1 MKAFY
6 KISAFAL
13 LATALMVSCE
23 KETAFEDEIVQ
34 HYPAKTFT
42 LTFAQPDTKVAIT
55 NEGKTTWEVGDEIM
69 IHGGTDGKSRQKV
82 TLTAEDI
89 SADGKKATITVEDM
103 APYDRTDV
111 GVVSQY
117 YAQYPASLVPEGA
130 MYYECRFTGTNA
142 PLMAACDVDDTFVF
156 YNLCGIITFE
166 ADGEFDNFVFAGN
179 GGETVGYSSV
189 YQVRVRLDSGKDAP
203 SVNYYKP
210 GNGSGEPVAMKE
222 FAAEK
227 VDGVNYIYLPTGA
240 NFSEGFNFKF
250 YDGDELVKVAKTET
264 AVNVAVGKILALGD
278 ITGKLETYTP
288 PTSSDHQPAEWAA
301 SATDLSVGLQ
311 APANTY
317 VLTAPGAYKI
327 PAVKGNTTEAV
338 GNVFDVEL
346 VWETYNNT
354 EEVVEKSVIA
364 EVDFDND
371 NLYFKTPDA
380 LKAGNALIAA
390 KDYEGKI
397 IWSWHI
403 WIPSTAITTVEANGM
418 FGTAVMDRNLGAL
431 TAVGAAAAAESAGF
445 LYQWGRKDPFMGVG
459 AMAANTSTTMTT
471 TGTFTKSKEQISV
484 TTAIAN
490 PTMFAYN
497 GETAVDPTWKGLN
510 WCTAENG
517 DAWGTAEAKGVYDP
531 CPAGYRV
538 PAYNN
543 ELAGWATADWTYDEA
558 NFFYKYSDAIF
569 PFAGYLD
576 DCSGSL
582 SHGGDRSAFWSA
594 TAYDADR
601 GRSVDVRFKSGA
613 ASHNVTSQYK
623 ARGNSVRCVKI
634 DGWVEPTPEQP
645 ATPDEDAV
653 TEVTFWQ
660 DTFAAIRGSE
670 SEVIVKD
677 DGETS
682 GTFSRNKLTFITG
695 GGQFKFK
702 AENPGERVQL
712 GGTGTPGAK
721 NCLQF
726 KVAGNGILK
735 VWARSSSTDVR
746 AIKVAVGDTEIDE
759 KPVLE
764 SKGAVAMNTF
774 KITANVNDLINVYS
788 KSSAINV
795 YDMAWIPEGN
805 EDPQPEINP
814 FTSNVA
820 WAYNNTNKSYDE
832 YALHATYNGKTYRY
846 VHNLK
851 LGTGSAAGSAEF
863 TLPAGA
869 TKVTFYA
876 VGWKGQDASIKFT
889 VNEKEYPFESITSD
903 DVITGNGPYN
913 LTVTDAMKYSFFLDA
928 ALAANTKVTVTS
940 VSPGYRV
947 YIFGVNS
954 SEEEIPVPEPAYE
967 QLWGWY
973 SAGDGSTLWTSNV
986 TAISVTHPD
995 GYGMVRGLAMDDEYI
1010 YLPKSSA
1017 YAAIAAVKITDPNT
1031 QVKGSVTDVSVGST
1045 FQTSFVRMM
1054 KNTDA
1059 SVNGGKDILLL
1070 SNLTSTNEANLV
1082 IYAYTSGIEAA
1093 PVILAQFAWDS
1104 ANNTTDWRR
1113 YGDRFFVTG
1122 TWQDGKIWLPSFN
1135 ANKIVCLSVANGSRT
1150 DVTQIAAGADYSPD
1164 GIKDMTVWGSEYL
1177 ISNASIANVVTPNG
1191 EKSNGW
1197 DACSLVVSSS
1207 KAVNTWGYNFFE
1219 FNGKEYVAYARMNGK
1234 KACIEIIEKGAS
1246 LSATIENPEILMQ
1259 IPLHSAD
1266 SLDSELTTG
1275 GLADCCVRVIDGVPY
1290 IAALTR
1296 DGALT
1301 VSKLVLK

>member
-1 MKAFY
+1 MKKLF
-6 KISAFAL
+6 KLSALAL
-13 LATALMVSCE
+13 LATAMTVSCE

-69 IHGGTDGKSRQKV
+69 IHGGDSGKARQKV
-82 TLTAEDI
+82 TLTADDI
-89 SADGKKATITVEDM
+89 SADGKKATITVVDM
-103 APYDRTDV
+103 APYDRTDA
-111 GVVSQY
+111 GVVSKY
-117 YAQYPASLVPEGA
+117 YAQYPASLVPEGS

-166 ADGEFDNFVFAGN
+166 ADGEFDKFVFAGN

-189 YQVRVRLDSGKDAP
+189 YQVRVRNDEGGMV
-203 SVNYYKP
+203 VNYNKP
-210 GNGSGEPVAMKE
+210 GNGSGDPVAMKE
-222 FAAEK
+222 FAADK
-227 VDGVNYIYLPTGA
+227 IDGVNYIYLPAGA
-240 NFSEGFNFKF
+240 NFSGGFNFKF
-250 YDGDELVKVAKTET
+250 YDGEDLVKVAKTET
-264 AVNVAVGKILALGD
+264 AVNVAAGKILALGD
-278 ITGKLETYTP
+278 ITGKLETYVP
-288 PTSSDHQPAEWAA
+288 PTSSDHEPAAWAA

-311 APANTY
+311 APANSY

-346 VWETYNNT
+346 LWETYNNA
-354 EEVVEKSVIA
+354 EEVTANSVIA

-390 KDYEGKI
+390 KSYDGKI
-397 IWSWHI
+397 LWSWHI
-403 WIPSTAITTVEANGM
+403 WIPATEITSNTYNLYPQQL
-418 FGTAVMDRNLGAL
+418 MDRNLGAL
-431 TAVGAAAAAESAGF
+431 VAATTTSVPVESFG
-445 LYQWGRKDPFMGVG
+445 LHYEWGRKDPFVG
-459 AMAANTSTTMTT
+459 AKSISSSSFAKVS
-471 TGTFTKSKEQISV
+471 GTAISV
-484 TTAIAN
+484 GYEMTVAQTIAN
-490 PTMFAYN
+490 PTTY
-497 GETAVDPTWKGLN
+497 AVYKESDSWGN
-510 WCTAENG
+510 WLSPAN
-517 DAWGTAEAKGVYDP
+517 DATLWQDDVKTVYDP
-531 CPAGYRV
+531 CPAGYKV
-538 PAYNN
+538 PKRDSSQPLHSDDLSTVEGWSDVAAEGDNAAYYTLGNPVTVFPYSGLVCEN
-543 ELAGWATADWTYDEA
+543 GKYMDYPGARSFTWTSSC
-558 NFFYKYSDAIF
+558 NSDVNPRIM
-569 PFAGYLD
+569 
-576 DCSGSL
+576 
-582 SHGGDRSAFWSA
+582 
-594 TAYDADR
+594 
-601 GRSVDVRFKSGA
+601 DVRSG
-613 ASHNVTSQYK
+613 TSTHK
-623 ARGNSVRCVKI
+623 MTTTVSSRGCTVRCVKI
-634 DGWVEPTPEQP
+634 DGWEDPVPPQP

-660 DTFAAIRGSE
+660 STFAAVRGSE
-670 SEVIVKD
+670 SELIVKD

-682 GTFSRNKLTFITG
+682 ATFTKDKLTFITG

-712 GGTGTPGAK
+712 GGTGIPGSK

-746 AIKVAVGDTEIDE
+746 AVKVAVGDQEVAE
-759 KPVLE
+759 NPVLE
-764 SKGAVAMNTF
+764 SKGAVAVNTI

-805 EDPQPEINP
+805 EDPQPEVNP

-832 YALHATYNGKTYRY
+832 YAIHATYDGKTYRY

-876 VGWKGQDASIKFT
+876 VGWKGTPGNIKFT
-889 VNEKEYPFESITSD
+889 VNEKEYAFDSIASD

-928 ALAANTKVTVTS
+928 ALAAQTTMTVTS
-940 VSPGYRV
+940 LSPGYRV

-954 SEEEIPVPEPAYE
+954 SEEEIPVPQPAYE
-967 QLWGWY
+967 LQWGWY
-973 SAGDGSTLWTSNV
+973 SAGDGSTLWTANV
-986 TAISVTHPD
+986 TAISVSHPD

-1010 YLPKSSA
+1010 YLPKSSG

-1031 QVKGSVTDVSVGST
+1031 QVKGSVSGVSVGST

-1054 KNTDA
+1054 KNSDPE
-1059 SVNGGKDILLL
+1059 VNGG
-1070 SNLTSTNEANLV
+1070 
-1082 IYAYTSGIEAA
+1082 
-1093 PVILAQFAWDS
+1093 
-1104 ANNTTDWRR
+1104 
-1113 YGDRFFVTG
+1113 
-1122 TWQDGKIWLPSFN
+1122 
-1135 ANKIVCLSVANGSRT
+1135 
-1150 DVTQIAAGADYSPD
+1150 
-1164 GIKDMTVWGSEYL
+1164 KDMTVWGSEYL
-1177 ISNASIANVVTPNG
+1177 LSNASIANVVTPNG

-1197 DACSLVVSSS
+1197 DACSLVVSST

-1219 FNGKEYVAYARMNGK
+1219 FNGKEYIAYARLDGK

-1246 LSATIENPEILMQ
+1246 LSATIEAPEVLMQ
-1259 IPLHSAD
+1259 IPIHSAA

-1275 GLADCCVRVIDGVPY
+1275 GLADCAVRVIDGVPY

-1301 VSKLVLK
+1301 VYKLVLK